1 MRLGRFAAGGFLWAF
16 IAALAIGGGY
26 FSFPTRPVLAQARDS
41 VLIAAVPKFFPEEY
55 ETSPS
60 GQPEGFAIDAMREI
74 ARLAGYDEVR
84 FLAFDEWS
92 EVQGALRS
100 GRADVI
106 PLLGMTEERAG
117 EFAFTVPYHTLHIG
131 VFVREGDQTVR
142 GVDDLVGK
150 VVGVVRTNI
159 AGAFLARHSGRIE
172 TRIYDHFL
180 DALYDL
186 FAGQLDAIAYPDGAT
201 HRIAEKMGVSHKI
214 VQAVESVGEV
224 KRGLAVRKGDEQR
237 LARLDAAVRTFVAGP
252 VYRASHDQWH
262 RDTRFER
269 FARRYMLIFAGVL
282 AAVVTALV
290 AWRMASV
297 FSLSRRIVEDEERYR
312 SMFTQHA
319 AIQLVIDPAVG
330 KIVEAN
336 EGACVFYGYPRERMA
351 GMPAWEL
358 SLRSR
363 EQIEAFFRS
372 IMAGKVQ
379 RTESQ
384 HRLASGVIRDME
396 IWCSSFTV
404 NNKKFLH
411 CILHDV
417 TDRHEAERSLVR
429 ANRGLNALAASNH
442 AIMMTR
448 DRNTL
453 LFEVCNSLVKTA
465 GYNMAWVGEVERN
478 PACIVKPMIS
488 CGDTMGYLNEVRI
501 TWVDEPLGHGPTG
514 TAARTGQPQTIM
526 DMEAAST
533 FAPWRDAARR
543 SGFRSSVAFPLFDA
557 GRVTHVLT
565 IYSCEPGTFDAEE
578 LKFLGTL
585 AGDLSYA
592 LRVLDSLTKYE
603 DSEKGRIEAQ
613 ARLSEALTRTVMAL
627 ALTIEKRD
635 PYTAGHQQRVAG
647 LAVAIARRL
656 NLSDQRVEGIRL
668 GALLHDIG
676 KISIPAEI
684 LVKPGRFSPEEFELV
699 KGHCQSGYEI
709 IKDIPFDW
717 PIGRIALEHHERLD
731 GGGYPRGLKGDQI
744 CLEARII
751 SVADVAEAI
760 TSHRPY
766 RPALGLEAAI
776 AEIEKGREIAF
787 DADVVDACLPILRD
801 PGFKF

>member
-1 MRLGRFAAGGFLWAF
+1 M
-16 IAALAIGGGY
+16 GGGSLL
-26 FSFPTRPVLAQARDS
+26 FSASPGSAQAPDK
-41 VLIAAVPKFFPEEY
+41 VLTAAVPKFFPEEY
-55 ETSPS
+55 DTSSS
-60 GQPEGFAIDAMREI
+60 GQPKGFAIDAMREI

-84 FLAFDEWS
+84 FLAFDEWP
-92 EVQGALRS
+92 EVQDAVRS
-100 GRADVI
+100 GRANVI
-106 PLLGMTEERAG
+106 PLLGMTEERIE

-131 VFVREGDQTVR
+131 IFVREGDQTVR
-142 GVDDLVGK
+142 GVDDLAGK
-150 VVGVVRTNI
+150 VVGVVRSNV
-159 AGAFLARHSGRIE
+159 AGAILAQHPGRIE
-172 TRIYDHFL
+172 TRTYDHFV
-180 DALYDL
+180 DVLYDL
-186 FAGQLDAIAYPDGAT
+186 FAGQLDAIAYPNGAAR
-201 HRIAEKMGVSHKI
+201 RIADKMGVGHKI
-214 VQAVESVGEV
+214 VQAIESIGEV

-237 LARLDAAVRTFVAGP
+237 LARLDAAVRTFVADP
-252 VYRASHDQWH
+252 AYRAAHGKWH

-269 FARRYMLIFAGVL
+269 AIHRYMLIFAGIL
-282 AAVVTALV
+282 AAVVATLV

-297 FSLSRRIVEDEERYR
+297 YRLSRRIVEDEERYR

-319 AIQLVIDPAVG
+319 AIQLVIDPASG

-336 EGACVFYGYPRERMA
+336 EGASAFYGYPRERMA
-351 GMPAWEL
+351 RMSAWEL

-363 EQIEAFFRS
+363 EQIESFFRS
-372 IMAGKVQ
+372 IVVGKVQ
-379 RTESQ
+379 RIESQ
-384 HRLASGVIRDME
+384 HRLASGVTRDME
-396 IWCSSFTV
+396 VWCSAFTA
-404 NNKKFLH
+404 NKKNLLH

-417 TDRHEAERSLVR
+417 TARHEVERALKR

-453 LFEVCNSLVKTA
+453 LFEVCNSLVQGA
-465 GYNMAWVGEVERN
+465 GYDMVWIGEIEQDSGR
-478 PACIVKPMIS
+478 AVKPMMS
-488 CGDTMGYLNEVRI
+488 CGDTMGYLNEIRV
-501 TWVDEPLGHGPTG
+501 TWADEPLGRGPTG

-526 DMEAAST
+526 DMEAAPT

-565 IYSCEPGTFDAEE
+565 IYSREPGTFDADE

-603 DSEKGRIEAQ
+603 DSEKGRIEAL
-613 ARLSEALTRTVMAL
+613 ARLSEALTRTVTAL

-647 LAVAIARRL
+647 LAVAIAHRL

-776 AEIEKGREIAF
+776 VEIEKGRGVAF
-787 DADVVDACLPILRD
+787 DADVVDACLSILR
-801 PGFKF
+801 GAEFKF

>member
-16 IAALAIGGGY
+16 IALLAMGGGY
-26 FSFPTRPVLAQARDS
+26 LLFSASPVSAQAPDK
-41 VLIAAVPKFFPEEY
+41 VLTAAVPKFFPEEY
-55 ETSPS
+55 DTSSS
-60 GQPEGFAIDAMREI
+60 GQPKGFAIDAMREI
-74 ARLAGYDEVR
+74 ARLAGYDDVR
-84 FLAFDEWS
+84 FLAFDEWP
-92 EVQGALRS
+92 EVQDAVRS
-100 GRADVI
+100 GRANVI
-106 PLLGMTEERAG
+106 PLLGMTEERIE
-117 EFAFTVPYHTLHIG
+117 EFAFSTPYLTLHID
-131 VFVREGDQTVR
+131 VFVREGERSIQNL
-142 GVDDLVGK
+142 DDLAGK
-150 VVGVVRTNI
+150 TVGVVRTN
-159 AGAFLARHSGRIE
+159 AAEKFLAARQPAAGIVTYES
-172 TRIYDHFL
+172 FL
-180 DALYDL
+180 DALYEL
-186 FAGQLDAIAYPDGAT
+186 LAGHLDALAYPDGMAQRIADRVKMG
-201 HRIAEKMGVSHKI
+201 HRIKV
-214 VQAVESVGEV
+214 AVESIGEI
-224 KRGLAVRKGDEQR
+224 KRSLAVRKEDR
-237 LARLDAAVRTFVAGP
+237 DLHARLDAAARTFVASAA
-252 VYRASHDQWH
+252 YRALQEKWF
-262 RDTRFER
+262 RDPEPE
-269 FARRYMLIFAGVL
+269 RRYRRYLTIFAGIL
-282 AAVVTALV
+282 AAVVATLV

-297 FSLSRRIVEDEERYR
+297 YRLSRRIVEDEERYR

-319 AIQLVIDPAVG
+319 AIQLVIDPASG

-336 EGACVFYGYPRERMA
+336 EGASAFYGYPRERMA
-351 GMPAWEL
+351 GMSAWEL

-372 IMAGKVQ
+372 IMVGKVQ
-379 RTESQ
+379 RTESR
-384 HRLASGVIRDME
+384 HRLASGVTRDME
-396 IWCSSFTV
+396 VWCSAFTA
-404 NNKKFLH
+404 NKKNLLH

-417 TDRHEAERSLVR
+417 TARHEVEQALKR
-429 ANRGLNALAASNH
+429 ANRGLNALAASNR
-442 AIMMTR
+442 AIIMTR
-448 DRNTL
+448 DRATL

-465 GYNMAWVGEVERN
+465 GYDMVWIGEVEQDSGR
-478 PACIVKPMIS
+478 AVKPMMS
-488 CGDTMGYLNEVRI
+488 CGDTMGYLDEIRV
-501 TWVDEPLGHGPTG
+501 TWADEPLGRGPTG

-526 DMEAAST
+526 DVEAAPT

-565 IYSCEPGTFDAEE
+565 IYSREPGTFDADE

-603 DSEKGRIEAQ
+603 DSEKGRIEAL

-647 LAVAIARRL
+647 LAVAIAHRL
-656 NLSDQRVEGIRL
+656 NLSDQRVEGVRL

-776 AEIEKGREIAF
+776 VEIEKGRGVAF
-787 DADVVDACLPILRD
+787 DADVVDACLSILR
-801 PGFKF
+801 GAEFKF